1 MVLGS
6 IFDSKCVKN
15 NNSFSMLNYTL
26 MSSKIMPSNVR
37 KFINLRI
44 HSIIYASH
52 DGLVPYSFDSWI
64 VFKGEKYSTVYEMQK
79 NII

>member
-1 MVLGS
+1 
-6 IFDSKCVKN
+6 
-15 NNSFSMLNYTL
+15 MLNYTL

-52 DGLVPYSFDSWI
+52 DGLVHYSFDSWI
-64 VFKGEKYSTVYEMQK
+64 VFSSNIYSTVLEMK
-79 NII
+79 MNIWR

>member
-1 MVLGS
+1 
-6 IFDSKCVKN
+6 
-15 NNSFSMLNYTL
+15 MLNYTL

-52 DGLVPYSFDSWI
+52 DGLVPYSFDS
-64 VFKGEKYSTVYEMQK
+64 
-79 NII
+79 